1 MDAPTS
7 CLDALEISLL
17 FCCTLTCN
25 CLLKAMCPLKSAL
38 KMGAYQ
44 ILILQPG
51 YKNVSSGNVNPLK
64 FEKKK

>member
-1 MDAPTS
+1 
-7 CLDALEISLL
+7 
-17 FCCTLTCN
+17 
-25 CLLKAMCPLKSAL
+25 MCPLKSAL

-64 FEKKK
+64 FEKKINLEILDCASFTETNVKKR